1 MMIYTEATPN
11 PDALK
16 FIPDI
21 PVTTGGTLD
30 VRSADLAQGISL
42 IESLFDI
49 PIVVGVYIGPN
60 FVTVTKDSGDWSDIT
75 SLILEV
81 ISDNIRQPIDLT
93 TTLHQDRSDNSDVV
107 NQILELLDDRIR
119 PAVANDGGDIIFRDY
134 QDGIVYLEL
143 QGSCSGCPSSTATL
157 RYGVENLIKHYIP
170 EVIEVRS
177 I

>member
-75 SLILEV
+75 SLILGV

>member
-1 MMIYTEATPN
+1 MIYTEATPN

-30 VRSADLAQGISL
+30 ARSVDQTQGISL

-49 PIVVGVYIGPN
+49 STVVGVYIGPN

-93 TTLHQDRSDNSDVV
+93 TTLNQDRSDNSDVV
-107 NQILELLDDRIR
+107 NQILELLDARIR

>member
-1 MMIYTEATPN
+1 MIYTEATPN